1 MSLAAINNENENN
14 KNKANNGIIPDDF
27 SKGWKVFAFTCGW
40 SLITLMTFG
49 LQ

>member
-1 MSLAAINNENENN
+1 MSLASINTEENN
-14 KNKANNGIIPDDF
+14 KNKANNVAGDF

-40 SLITLMTFG
+40 SLITLMTFS